1 MPNSRDGSFD
11 IFYRRGF
18 AYLRVSPPQGQGR
31 PVYHEDVLSRMR
43 LLSVPR
49 VAVET
54 IADIVQEASNTPVQ
68 LVEWPDGDR
77 LSSEITV
84 EVAPDRMSATLTVSP
99 PRKGGAPPDR
109 TDLAD
114 AIARAGVVHGVAED
128 ELATLAA
135 DPHYDEPVTVAH
147 GTDPIHAKSAEV
159 RYHFDPNRGKPYLVL
174 EFDRIDL
181 RELNF
186 IENKHEGDLLAEL
199 IPPVEPSD
207 GTDVLGQPIPA
218 RTDVKQVQLRG
229 GTNTRV
235 SADGSRITATADG
248 NVRIDRGAI
257 VIEPVVKVTS
267 VDYSTGNIRFE
278 GSVVV
283 EKDIADGFVVEA
295 DGDVQVGRGVGRAT
309 IKAGGNVLF
318 KAGVNGGGEAQIAC
332 EGNLFAKY
340 VEGATV
346 TVHGSAFVEEAIMH
360 SHLAVWKHCVL
371 NGRRSEV
378 IASTLIVGG
387 SLWCKKL
394 GSVSEAP
401 VSVAVGIAPEVLMRY
416 RKAVREVEGA
426 EAARDRAQQELV
438 KADRAISDGHD
449 DERILAAREQYYQ
462 EMTQLDNDLPA
473 LKRQMHELRD
483 YLQAARESR
492 LVVEDT
498 IFNGATVRFGTQEY
512 RAPQKGARKTILRTG
527 PEGVIEEGFN
537 PAEKPVL
544 EFEGSNDSG
553 GDG

>member
-1 MPNSRDGSFD
+1 MPNATDGSFD
-11 IFYRRGF
+11 IYYRRGY
-18 AYLRVSPPQGQGR
+18 AYLRVSPPQGPGR
-31 PVYHEDVLSRMR
+31 SVYHEDVLNRMR
-43 LLSVPR
+43 LMGVPR

-54 IADIVQEASNTPVQ
+54 IAEIVQAAEDTPVQ

-77 LSSEITV
+77 LSSEISV
-84 EVAPDRMSATLTVSP
+84 EVAADWMSATLTVSP

-109 TDLAD
+109 TDLTD
-114 AIARAGVVHGVAED
+114 AIARAGVVHGIAED
-128 ELATLAA
+128 EIDAISSR
-135 DPHYDEPVTVAH
+135 PRYDHAVVIAH
-147 GTDPIHAKSAEV
+147 GTDPIHAKSAEI
-159 RYHFDPNRGKPYLVL
+159 RYHFDPYRGKPYLVL
-174 EFDRIDL
+174 DFDRIDL

-186 IENKHEGDLLAEL
+186 IEDKHEGDLLSEL

-207 GTDVLGQPIPA
+207 GTDVLGRPIPA
-218 RTDVKQVQLRG
+218 RSEVKPVQLRG
-229 GTNTRV
+229 GSNTQV
-235 SADGSRITATADG
+235 SADGSRVSATADG
-248 NVRIDRGAI
+248 NVRINRGAI

-360 SHLAVWKHCVL
+360 SHLVVWKHCVL

-401 VSVAVGIAPEVLMRY
+401 VSVAIGIAPEVLIRY
-416 RKAVREVEGA
+416 RKAVGEVEGA
-426 EAARDRAQQELV
+426 EAARDHAQQELV
-438 KADRAISDGHD
+438 KAERAVSDGHN
-449 DERILAAREQYYQ
+449 DERFLAAREQHYQ
-462 EMTQLDNDLPA
+462 EMTRLDHELPV

-483 YLQAARESR
+483 YLHAARDSR

-512 RAPQKGARKTILRTG
+512 RAPQKGARKTILRAG
-527 PEGVIEEGFN
+527 VEGVIEEGFN

-544 EFEGSNDSG
+544 EFEESG
-553 GDG
+553 G